1 MPKTAEICRKTP
13 QLGISLLLFYLN
25 FYNSSLFVI
34 TNSSFVF
41 DVDDFSK
48 SMTCL
53 GPPKTDIMT
62 FSKSIKLFC
71 HLFIYLHV
79 FHFFFFFFVCGILNL
94 HVVYLYSSEI

>member
-13 QLGISLLLFYLN
+13 QWGISLLIFCLN
-25 FYNSSLFVI
+25 FYNNSLFVI
-34 TNSSFVF
+34 INASFVF

-62 FSKSIKLFC
+62 FSKALSCSVIYFNFFC
-71 HLFIYLHV
+71 VKY
-79 FHFFFFFFVCGILNL
+79 
-94 HVVYLYSSEI
+94 